1 MTEVKSSL
9 KGFDPSAF
17 SVLHLDI
24 RSMKKN
30 FENFREF
37 LKNLSVSF
45 GDICLSETWF
55 VSQEEIT
62 ELELYLIRL

>member
-1 MTEVKSSL
+1 MTEVKCSL

-17 SVLHLDI
+17 SVLHLNI

-30 FENFREF
+30 FENFKEF

-45 GDICLSETWF
+45 SDICLSETWF
-55 VSQEEIT
+55 ESQEGIT